1 MGNWYHAFPS
11 ELQASVFSALD
22 SSPVYQSSDFLSQLL
37 FEPSLLPKDYFLFI
51 IWPPMSLIPSFDS
64 LYPQNIYLI
73 VRSSWSCMMGKI
85 SSKAPSEPLISE
97 TSIWGPLATFGPPP
111 PGPPGPWKD
120 AYTLEMGETSDPVLC
135 PASGGEDAM
144 VCMVQ
149 SPGFSFKL
157 VFLVQFQT
165 SVCHWSIFAISL
177 FCDTGLNAVQSYLS
191 SLSAATA

>member
-37 FEPSLLPKDYFLFI
+37 FEPSLLPKDHFLFI

-111 PGPPGPWKD
+111 PR
-120 AYTLEMGETSDPVLC
+120 
-135 PASGGEDAM
+135 PARSLKRCIHTGDGRDQWPCAASSQCGRGCHGMHGSE
-144 VCMVQ
+144 
-149 SPGFSFKL
+149 SR
-157 VFLVQFQT
+157 VF
-165 SVCHWSIFAISL
+165 I
-177 FCDTGLNAVQSYLS
+177 
-191 SLSAATA
+191 